1 MQTLDQAL
9 EKLVEAKLVT
19 LSEAMKTAHKP
30 DELRAKYTYGRSS
43 TKMYVGVL
51 VCPHILYL

>member
-1 MQTLDQAL
+1 MQTIDQAL

-43 TKMYVGVL
+43 TKM
-51 VCPHILYL
+51 